1 MSSWA
6 NHVAQSNSH
15 SLDLS
20 KVTRHRSLK
29 RFTSQKSK
37 KVYALV
43 FPPRSRCLLAL
54 IFVLAAIWITHLE
67 RRVSQMSSVNFNY
80 YQNIRHSFNR
90 WWHAQ
95 CKEISGPGNIF
106 PLGCFFLALWF
117 LALSCAVGI
126 YCLMWRPGT
135 DIGWRRAES
144 YRLTRTKMSSYFDIK
159 NCTFA
164 GDDLYHLQGS
174 L

>member
-6 NHVAQSNSH
+6 NHVVQSNSH
-15 SLDLS
+15 SRDLS

-43 FPPRSRCLLAL
+43 FPPRSWCLFAL

-80 YQNIRHSFNR
+80 YQNILSQLQPLMTCSMQRTF
-90 WWHAQ
+90 Q
-95 CKEISGPGNIF
+95 GLETFF
-106 PLGCFFLALWF
+106 PLVAFFLHSGFWLFRVLLESTVWCGDLVRILGGGELKA
-117 LALSCAVGI
+117 
-126 YCLMWRPGT
+126 T
-135 DIGWRRAES
+135 D
-144 YRLTRTKMSSYFDIK
+144 
-159 NCTFA
+159 
-164 GDDLYHLQGS
+164 
-174 L
+174 